1 MKILHM
7 LVLLMIILISL
18 SSCSNKDR
26 YEFRI
31 INDSDYK
38 IDYLIIGIDSTMSPA
53 ATPKTFSDRFFVSQ
67 KRNWAVETFFS
78 SAYMPITAVSYSDS
92 GSVYTESL
100 GRLIEVKKLKQNKVN
115 ELYIDI
121 DRTTGE
127 TIFTVN
133 INENWLKEN

>member
-38 IDYLIIGIDSTMSPA
+38 IDYLIEAVKRTVSKDS
-53 ATPKTFSDRFFVSQ
+53 KD
-67 KRNWAVETFFS
+67 
-78 SAYMPITAVSYSDS
+78 
-92 GSVYTESL
+92 
-100 GRLIEVKKLKQNKVN
+100 
-115 ELYIDI
+115 
-121 DRTTGE
+121 
-127 TIFTVN
+127 
-133 INENWLKEN
+133 